1 MNKKILLTSCLIF
14 SLATPSLADS
24 DDLSS
29 WTSETTSS
37 TPASQGCNPTIAKA
51 IADSQNSQIKGRQ
64 TAAKNLYEAVLGSM
78 AYRAASCLDS
88 LLPNF
93 STGNFGSGLDQ
104 IASII
109 ANAACSYAEKMLGPT
124 ISDYNSTISSGES
137 FLTNKMQVP
146 GVAGLNFGTIVGFQN
161 TNINATGYLGSVYKQ
176 NVPNWDYQTNADE
189 IIQKNTSGLFGDD
202 FTMDDYRK
210 MHSTEANF

>member
-1 MNKKILLTSCLIF
+1 MNKKILLTGCLMF
-14 SLATPSLADS
+14 ALATPSLADS

-37 TPASQGCNPTIAKA
+37 TPASQGCNPTVAKA
-51 IADSQNSQIKGRQ
+51 IADSQNSQIKGREK
-64 TAAKNLYEAVLGSM
+64 AAENLYKAVLGNM
-78 AYRAASCLDS
+78 AYSAASCLSS

-104 IASII
+104 IASMI

-137 FLTNKMQVP
+137 FLTNTMQIP

-161 TNINATGYLGSVYKQ
+161 TNINANGYLSSVYKQ

-189 IIQKNTSGLFGDD
+189 IIQKNTSGLFGEE
-202 FTMDDYRK
+202 FTMDDLRR
-210 MHSTEANF
+210 MRSGENNF